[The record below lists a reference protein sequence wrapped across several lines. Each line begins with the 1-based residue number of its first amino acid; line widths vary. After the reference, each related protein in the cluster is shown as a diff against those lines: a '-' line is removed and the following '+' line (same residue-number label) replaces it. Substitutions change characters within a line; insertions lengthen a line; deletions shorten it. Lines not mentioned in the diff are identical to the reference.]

1 MMVEDGCLLLQGQMQ
16 VATRGLAAGMVRR
29 QTNNILKSRNFN
41 VNFILVTVNDVFTA
55 TKHINRKVP

>member
-1 MMVEDGCLLLQGQMQ
+1 MMVEDGFLLLQGQMK

-41 VNFILVTVNDVFTA
+41 VNFLPVTVNNAFTA
-55 TKHINRKVP
+55 TKHINIKVP